1 MLEPKSIRR
10 DPELLTS
17 LDYKALR
24 KEGIKYLQELS
35 GKIWT
40 DFNEHDPGV
49 TLLEQICYALT
60 DVAYRTNI
68 SIEKLLF
75 YNDEYKSV
83 SDSNALFG
91 PNEIFPCGP
100 LTLTDYRILVI
111 DKISAINNAWL
122 EPVEENKLGLSG
134 LYKVI
139 VQVSNET
146 SEADYGIIKEKV
158 RKLFSANR
166 NLCEDIDDVQILLP
180 TPINIGA
187 KIDIKSDAVGE
198 EVLSELFYRLN
209 NYFNPAVQFHTYEE
223 LTEKGMHLEKIFET
237 PSFDHGFI
245 IPSELYLKNDEFYVT
260 KIAEIISSI
269 PGIRNVEELIIKKNG
284 IKTYGNSLK
293 IDPGYFAQLDISHS
307 EGIEI
312 TKGGISYD
320 YEKSTAQHLFEVK
333 LDKHKSANNMKFK
346 WQFDKVVKPFAFNQ
360 ISDFPSI
367 QNTLPGL
374 YGVGRYGLPEDAG
387 EERIA
392 KAKQLKAYLLM
403 FDQVLANHL
412 IQLQKIKDLFSI
424 EDDGLHTY
432 YGKLP
437 MEFPDLEELL
447 ENPSNEKI
455 QQLVVGFD
463 DHLDRKNRILD
474 HLLARFGERFSDDL
488 SIKVKNLFGD
498 LPKEEVE
505 QEVIRLKSGFLRN
518 YIQISRERAR
528 AFDYL
533 KDSIDQENI
542 PTFKRRISFLL
553 NIRDHRQRSLIS
565 HYSDMK
571 INIHEPGS
579 KLVTDAKTETDK
591 GQEIHY
597 RQTEEIEG
605 KVTFLIRERK
615 TLEHL
620 FLNGANRA
628 NYHIMPETDSKYIV
642 LFYRDK
648 KDFPVKLF
656 EVETVEAAQK
666 TIGKLVEWF
675 NETNV
680 KTEGF
685 HVMEHI
691 LLRPYG
697 VDEFHFQILGRE
709 DDVLFKSI
717 ISHGYDEQK
726 LVAEDALL
734 AGCDKANYKRVQVKS
749 GKHVIILK
757 DKHHRELARLEDEVV
772 SEEGAAMK
780 IDDLIKYFRELE
792 KDNTA
797 FQKKIIMTPVKI
809 EERKVS
815 KDFYNAK
822 MSLVLPEWIPRF
834 QNEEFRVLLNN
845 SLRQSIPAHL
855 SVKFIWLD
863 MEGMRNFEVLQKQW
877 LELRRQPNF
886 DWKKLNILSA
896 KLINILTIPKNGE

>member
-1 MLEPKSIRR
+1 MIEPKSIKR
-10 DPELLTS
+10 DPDLLTS

-75 YNDEYKSV
+75 YNDDYKSV
-83 SDSNALFG
+83 SDSNALFS

-111 DKISAINNAWL
+111 DKISEINNAWI

-134 LYKVI
+134 LYEVI

-146 SEADYGIIKEKV
+146 SHADYGIVKEKV

-166 NLCEDIDDVQILLP
+166 NLCEDIEDVQILLP
-180 TPINIGA
+180 IPINISA
-187 KIDIKSDAVGE
+187 RIDIKSDAVPE
-198 EVLSELFYRLN
+198 EVLSELFYQLN
-209 NYFNPAVQFHTYEE
+209 NYFNPAVHFHTYEE
-223 LTEKGMHLEKIFET
+223 LVAKGIQLEKIFET

-245 IPSELYLKNDEFYVT
+245 IPSELLLKKDEFYVT
-260 KIAEIISSI
+260 KVAEIISSI
-269 PGIRNVEELIIKKNG
+269 PGIRNVENLVIKKNG

-293 IDPGYFAQLDISHS
+293 IEPGHFAQLDLGLS
-307 EGIEI
+307 EDIEM
-312 TKGGISYD
+312 TKGGITYE
-320 YEKSTAQHLFEVK
+320 YEKSTAQHLYEVK
-333 LDKHKSANNMKFK
+333 LDKHKSANNIKFK
-346 WQFDKVVKPFAFNQ
+346 WQFDKVVKPFAFQQ

-374 YGVGRYGLPEDAG
+374 YGVGPYGMPEDAG

-412 IQLQKIKDLFSI
+412 MQLQKIKDLFSF
-424 EDDGLHTY
+424 EEEGLHTY
-432 YGKLP
+432 YGQLP
-437 MEFPDLEELL
+437 MEFPDLEDLL
-447 ENPSNEKI
+447 AHPSNEKV
-455 QQLVVGFD
+455 QQLVAGFD
-463 DHLDRKNRILD
+463 DNRNRKNRILD

-488 SIKVKNLFGD
+488 SVKVKNLFGD

-528 AFDYL
+528 AFDYS
-533 KDSIDQENI
+533 KDSIDQDNV

-553 NIRDHRQRSLIS
+553 NIKDHRQRSLMS
-565 HYSDMK
+565 HHSNM
-571 INIHEPGS
+571 NIHIHEAGS
-579 KLVTDAKTETDK
+579 KLVTDAKTETIN

-597 RQTEEIEG
+597 RQTEKTEG

-628 NYHIMPETDSKYIV
+628 NYHIMPEEGGKSIV

-656 EVETVEAAQK
+656 EAETVEAAQK
-666 TIGKLVEWF
+666 TIGKLLAWF
-675 NETNV
+675 NENNS

-685 HVMEHI
+685 HIMEHI

-697 VDEFHFQILGRE
+697 VDEFHFQILDRE
-709 DDVLFKSI
+709 DESLFKSI
-717 ISHGYDEQK
+717 ITQSYGKQK
-726 LVAEDALL
+726 LMAEDALL

-757 DKHHRELARLEDEVV
+757 DKHNRELARLEDELI

-797 FQKKIIMTPVKI
+797 FHKKIVMSPVKV

-815 KDFYNAK
+815 KDFYNAR
-822 MSLVLPEWIPRF
+822 MSIVLPEWIPRF
-834 QNEEFRVLLNN
+834 QNEEFRLLLHN

-855 SVKFIWLD
+855 SISFIWLD
-863 MEGMRNFEVLQKQW
+863 MDEMGSFESLQKQW

-886 DWKKLNILSA
+886 DWKKLNMLSS
-896 KLINILTIPKNGE
+896 KLINILTIKKNGE